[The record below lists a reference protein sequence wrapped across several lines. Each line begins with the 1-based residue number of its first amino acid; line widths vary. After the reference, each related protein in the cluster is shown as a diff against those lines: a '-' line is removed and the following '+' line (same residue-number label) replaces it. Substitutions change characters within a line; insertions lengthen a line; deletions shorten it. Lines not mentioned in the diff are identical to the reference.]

1 MTSQNNTLRCAAS
14 TIYSMAGAN
23 MPSGAVNAPIEAGCF
38 WSGSMVMLLLPR
50 QLDTQRT
57 KRLSRRARRRHQA
70 LASGPMV
77 SFPGAPMNGAPSQHL
92 PEASHHMPDGP
103 VLILVKFRAV
113 RPATAIPPR
122 GGVRSGLTP
131 LQCHCDVS
139 RPPAGKVYDFD
150 LELVSA
156 GTEVLRPKL
165 IDLLWHA
172 GERVF
177 PARLLLI
184 DGAPLIRAQLIGEA
198 MDLDLGLPVAHRAL
212 DDLDGALNGLFV
224 GKARW
229 LLEPVEQRQLLHDIA
244 CAGQQLV
251 GLVRHVPSSSA
262 SQDRTSA
269 SQWITMS
276 RWCN

>member
-14 TIYSMAGAN
+14 TIDSMGGGY
-23 MPSGAVNAPIEAGCF
+23 MPCGAVKSSIVGG
-38 WSGSMVMLLLPR
+38 WVWVGSMVMLLLPR

-139 RPPAGKVYDFD
+139 RHPAGKVYDFD

-198 MDLDLGLPVAHRAL
+198 MDLALGLPAPPLPLAHPHRPL
-212 DDLDGALNGLFV
+212 TGVFV
-224 GKARW
+224 RNAPW
-229 LLEPVEQRQLLHDIA
+229 LPD
-244 CAGQQLV
+244 
-251 GLVRHVPSSSA
+251 
-262 SQDRTSA
+262 
-269 SQWITMS
+269 
-276 RWCN
+276 